1 MRLSPSPEGQPELP
15 ATRSP
20 FRFVFW
26 VCVAVIAASAVLVG
40 DVTIDLPRI
49 DAD

>member
-1 MRLSPSPEGQPELP
+1 
-15 ATRSP
+15 
-20 FRFVFW
+20 VFW

>member
-1 MRLSPSPEGQPELP
+1 MRLSPSLERQPELP

-26 VCVAVIAASAVLVG
+26 VCVAVVAACAILVG
-40 DVTIDLPRI
+40 DVTVALPRI